1 MTVFDFQTVTAV
13 KLVTAS
19 FRHLSPA
26 FCKRTSEQILSDSL
40 DFVIVRAVALMALF
54 ITAVSICHS
63 LHMGA
68 DSITAS
74 SNYCG
79 NTPSE
84 LVLTHCV
91 LLYSKRLMILNLAI
105 LQKRRT
111 IRESTKKLKSNGFR
125 GSTSAAALM
134 SRTPDSSLTLS
145 VGSLPQRPIYPSK
158 ALHPWKGDG
167 KD

>member
-1 MTVFDFQTVTAV
+1 M
-13 KLVTAS
+13 S
-19 FRHLSPA
+19 Y
-26 FCKRTSEQILSDSL
+26 SL
-40 DFVIVRAVALMALF
+40 NFVIVRAVALMALF
-54 ITAVSICHS
+54 IHTAVSICHS